1 MKIKNVIKFAIEI
14 AIVIIGMAILTHE
27 SNVQKTMEIYETEKN
42 RIYEEWEGV
51 EEVTIQEKEENGG
64 VAYHI
69 VLEDGT
75 SVNRYYYYI
84 EGKYGSPDFLLYS
97 GADCN

>member
-1 MKIKNVIKFAIEI
+1 MKIEKVIMVVIT
-14 AIVIIGMAILTHE
+14 IVIGMAILVHE
-27 SNVQKTMEIYETEKN
+27 SNEQKSIDIYEAEKT
-42 RIYEEWEGV
+42 RICEEWEGA

-69 VLEDGT
+69 ALEDGT
-75 SVNRYYYYI
+75 SVTRYYYYV
-84 EGKYGSPDFLLYS
+84 EGIYGSPDFLLYS

>member
-1 MKIKNVIKFAIEI
+1 MKIEKVIMVVIT
-14 AIVIIGMAILTHE
+14 IVIGMAILVHE
-27 SNVQKTMEIYETEKN
+27 SNEQKSIDIYEAEKT
-42 RIYEEWEGV
+42 RICEEWEGV

-69 VLEDGT
+69 ALEDGT
-75 SVNRYYYYI
+75 SVTRYYYYV
-84 EGKYGSPDFLLYS
+84 EGIYGSPDFLLYS

>member
-1 MKIKNVIKFAIEI
+1 MKIEKVIMTVI
-14 AIVIIGMAILTHE
+14 AIAIGMAILVHE
-27 SNVQKTMEIYETEKN
+27 SNEQKSIDIYEAEKT
-42 RIYEEWEGV
+42 RICEEWEGV

-69 VLEDGT
+69 ALEDGT
-75 SVNRYYYYI
+75 SVTRYYYCI

>member
-1 MKIKNVIKFAIEI
+1 MKIEKVIMVVI
-14 AIVIIGMAILTHE
+14 AIVIGMTILAHE
-27 SNVQKTMEIYETEKN
+27 SNEQKSINIYEAEKT
-42 RIYEEWEGV
+42 RICEEWEGV

-75 SVNRYYYYI
+75 SVTRYYYYI

-97 GADCN
+97 SADCN

>member
-1 MKIKNVIKFAIEI
+1 MKIEKVIMVVI
-14 AIVIIGMAILTHE
+14 AIAIGMAILVHE
-27 SNVQKTMEIYETEKN
+27 SNEQKSIDIYEAEKT
-42 RIYEEWEGV
+42 RICEEWEGV

-69 VLEDGT
+69 ALEDGT
-75 SVNRYYYYI
+75 SVTRYYYCI
-84 EGKYGSPDFLLYS
+84 EGKNGSPDFLLYS

>member
-1 MKIKNVIKFAIEI
+1 MKIEKVITVVIT
-14 AIVIIGMAILTHE
+14 IVIGMAILVHE
-27 SNVQKTMEIYETEKN
+27 SNEQKSINIYEAEKT
-42 RIYEEWEGV
+42 RICEEWEGV
-51 EEVTIQEKEENGG
+51 EEVTIQEKEKNGG

-75 SVNRYYYYI
+75 SVTRYYYYV
-84 EGKYGSPDFLLYS
+84 EGTYGSPDFLLYS

>member
-1 MKIKNVIKFAIEI
+1 MKIEHVIKVVIVI
-14 AIVIIGMAILTHE
+14 AIIAMAILAHE
-27 SNVQKTMEIYETEKN
+27 SDEQKTMNIYEAEKT
-42 RIYEEWEGV
+42 RICEEWEGV

-75 SVNRYYYYI
+75 SVTRYYYYV
-84 EGKYGSPDFLLYS
+84 EGVYGSPDFLLYS

>member
-1 MKIKNVIKFAIEI
+1 MKIEKVIMVVI
-14 AIVIIGMAILTHE
+14 AIVIGMAILAHE
-27 SNVQKTMEIYETEKN
+27 SNEQKSIDIYEAEKT
-42 RIYEEWEGV
+42 RICEEWEGV

-69 VLEDGT
+69 ALEDGT
-75 SVNRYYYYI
+75 SVTRYYYYV
-84 EGKYGSPDFLLYS
+84 EGIYGSPDFLLYR

>member
-1 MKIKNVIKFAIEI
+1 MKIEKVIMVVIT
-14 AIVIIGMAILTHE
+14 IVIGMAILVHE
-27 SNVQKTMEIYETEKN
+27 SNEQKSIDIYETEKT
-42 RIYEEWEGV
+42 RICEEWEGV

-69 VLEDGT
+69 ALEDGT
-75 SVNRYYYYI
+75 SVTRYYYYV
-84 EGKYGSPDFLLYS
+84 EGIYGSPDFLLYS

>member
-1 MKIKNVIKFAIEI
+1 MKIEKVITVVIT
-14 AIVIIGMAILTHE
+14 IVIGMAILIHE
-27 SNVQKTMEIYETEKN
+27 SNEQKSINIYEAEKT
-42 RIYEEWEGV
+42 RICEEWEGV

-64 VAYHI
+64 VAYPI
-69 VLEDGT
+69 ALEDGT
-75 SVNRYYYYI
+75 SVTRYYYCI